1 MFLFFFMV
9 FVSCKIRYS
18 DLILYMIYIGCWVLL
33 FLCVGR
39 NKNLFF
45 RWKYEDKFKGVK
57 FLYERYN
64 LEMVSVSLGYIYIC
78 FYCIIELSFKRFK
91 ES

>member
-1 MFLFFFMV
+1 MPLFFSMAP
-9 FVSCKIRYS
+9 VSCKIRYS
-18 DLILYMIYIGCWVLL
+18 DPILHMIYIGCWVLL

-39 NKNLFF
+39 NKNPFL
-45 RWKYEDKFKGVK
+45 RWKYEDKLKGAK

-64 LEMVSVSLGYIYIC
+64 LEMASVPLGYIHTC
-78 FYCIIELSFKRFK
+78 PYCIIELSLKRLK